1 MHDVKLDVIT
11 TKSGDN
17 GKTNLVNESVSKHAE
32 VVELI
37 GTIDEANAS
46 IGSAI
51 TAVSIE
57 SRILE
62 ILKTIQSQLFDLS
75 ADIIRER
82 QSGVRSVREEEVKLL
97 EKWTKELNSELP
109 PLKSFVIPKGRS
121 APMHFA
127 RTVVRRAERCFWRY
141 TQERI
146 SFSSIPGIYLNRLSD
161 LLFVVCRYI
170 HNKSDIE
177 EIWVYDKNL
186 NNSGVSDG

>member
-1 MHDVKLDVIT
+1 VDDVKLDVIT

-17 GKTNLVNESVSKHAE
+17 GKTNLVNELVLKCDE

-46 IGSAI
+46 IGSA
-51 TAVSIE
+51 TAAVSVE

-62 ILKTIQSQLFDLS
+62 ILKIVQSQLFDLS

-82 QSGVRSVREEEVKLL
+82 QDGAKSVKEKEVELL
-97 EKWTKELNSELP
+97 ERWVEELNSELP

-127 RTVVRRAERCFWRY
+127 RTVVRRAERCFWSY

-146 SFSSIPGIYLNRLSD
+146 SFDTTPGIYLNRLSD
-161 LLFVVCRYI
+161 LLFVICRYI
-170 HNKSDIE
+170 HNKSDVE
-177 EIWVYDKNL
+177 EIWIYDKNL
-186 NNSGVSDG
+186 NSSGGSDG